1 MLTHLD
7 WPGRASQFPDDCV
20 VASGLA
26 AHVLQRV
33 VEIIEEPE
41 RNNVR
46 LVLGPRI
53 NREEV
58 GPDTLII
65 TCGHYRIGFT
75 DERPGHFPGV

>member
-1 MLTHLD
+1 
-7 WPGRASQFPDDCV
+7 
-20 VASGLA
+20 
-26 AHVLQRV
+26 V

-58 GPDTLII
+58 SPDTLII

-75 DERPGHFPGV
+75 DEGPGHLPGV